1 MSKIV
6 LINIC
11 TFDYQYCVLTAS
23 LSCYPLVMADD
34 LLGLRLLSHIPAQFL
49 IFPLMLNINKQL
61 SLL

>member
-1 MSKIV
+1 MSKMV

-34 LLGLRLLSHIPAQFL
+34 LLGLRLLSHIPVVFGTVFNFSFDVKHQ
-49 IFPLMLNINKQL
+49 
-61 SLL
+61 